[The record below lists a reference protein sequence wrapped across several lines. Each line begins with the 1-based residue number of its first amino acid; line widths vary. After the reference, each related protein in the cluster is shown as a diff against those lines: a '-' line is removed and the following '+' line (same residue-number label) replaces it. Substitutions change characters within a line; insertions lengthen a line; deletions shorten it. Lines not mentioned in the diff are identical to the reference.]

1 MERVNIILPTRP
13 KADISDKDWILFD
26 KEQFRNMVF
35 QAYYYPNT
43 SLTINN
49 VTVANRD
56 VKIAICGKVHSLE
69 ERRFENVLNYLW
81 DRLHYP
87 ASNIMYFKSNFENTE
102 YIINRL

>member
-56 VKIAICGKVHSLE
+56 VKIAICGKVKGGCGAGGECAVIEGGTLAHGQ
-69 ERRFENVLNYLW
+69 
-81 DRLHYP
+81 HYP
-87 ASNIMYFKSNFENTE
+87 AGILCIEPDASQK
-102 YIINRL
+102 